1 MHSACP
7 VPALCHESKAAATS
21 PPSSQVPGLL
31 GHRRQVWPQLVVG
44 RLAGQHPLQRL
55 DECGVRDDAMQK
67 RIRLV
72 HMQPQRA
79 SHAWLLVRA
88 KGEAW
93 SADRRYCHVEWQSK
107 WQY

>member
-1 MHSACP
+1 
-7 VPALCHESKAAATS
+7 
-21 PPSSQVPGLL
+21 
-31 GHRRQVWPQLVVG
+31 
-44 RLAGQHPLQRL
+44 
-55 DECGVRDDAMQK
+55 MQK